1 MSRKTLWIIKI
12 IFFLFLS
19 GKTFGQTAKTIGQK
33 IDSLNGVYVY
43 DNGNPKN
50 IVGRNT
56 TKDGYNLG
64 LKYQCVEFVKRY
76 YYEYLSHKMPNAY
89 GDAKDF
95 FDKTLADGAY
105 NKERDLIQYT
115 NPSKAFLEVDDLLIF
130 KPTEKKS
137 VWTCSD
143 YF

>member
-1 MSRKTLWIIKI
+1 
-12 IFFLFLS
+12 
-19 GKTFGQTAKTIGQK
+19 
-33 IDSLNGVYVY
+33 
-43 DNGNPKN
+43 
-50 IVGRNT
+50 
-56 TKDGYNLG
+56 
-64 LKYQCVEFVKRY
+64 
-76 YYEYLSHKMPNAY
+76 MPNAY